1 MSKKDYGTK
10 LAESLRQA
18 RQLDTEQPSTA
29 ETTRPAAPATPPPVK
44 PQAPAPATAAPKS
57 TPVGRS
63 VTRSTSVSVPLAV
76 WPD

>member
-18 RQLDTEQPSTA
+18 RQLGTQ
-29 ETTRPAAPATPPPVK
+29 
-44 PQAPAPATAAPKS
+44 QPATAASANTTTPSSPTPPAKPRVSAPVASAPKS
-57 TPVGRS
+57 ATVNRGATRTPIS
-63 VTRSTSVSVPLAV
+63 QLAV